1 MATEKEHRGIW
12 HAGWV
17 QDNSFIMLFSRIT
30 LRHRHSLDPGL
41 QKTYPKSTWAA
52 GDCDLKA
59 LYARGKRNPSV
70 KHKLREEK
78 AGEQFLG
85 TRTSLC
91 SLLSAPKGSC
101 FYGAWK
107 QCHFCSFL
115 YSMLPADNVL
125 QSGLWVQEHYR
136 NTVWLQTRP
145 SSFSFVTELFTAEW
159 SSLGTFSPWA
169 IQAAQTLWV
178 EWNGRRR
185 HTSNPTSSHRLV
197 EETIP
202 ILCQITG
209 RQEQNLHSPNLSS
222 PGKGRKL
229 DGSVSP
235 ELDSAHEPP
244 ADLGL
249 SILCW

>member
-1 MATEKEHRGIW
+1 
-12 HAGWV
+12 
-17 QDNSFIMLFSRIT
+17 
-30 LRHRHSLDPGL
+30 
-41 QKTYPKSTWAA
+41 
-52 GDCDLKA
+52 
-59 LYARGKRNPSV
+59 
-70 KHKLREEK
+70 
-78 AGEQFLG
+78 
-85 TRTSLC
+85 
-91 SLLSAPKGSC
+91 
-101 FYGAWK
+101 
-107 QCHFCSFL
+107 
-115 YSMLPADNVL
+115 MLPADNVL

-136 NTVWLQTRP
+136 NTVWLQTQS

-169 IQAAQTLWV
+169 KQAAQTLCV

-202 ILCQITG
+202 ILWQITG
-209 RQEQNLHSPNLSS
+209 TQEQNLHSPNLSS

-249 SILCW
+249 SILCWQILCLLQLYSGINNCRHMLPENKNLIYRFLPFPALMGEQNSERVM